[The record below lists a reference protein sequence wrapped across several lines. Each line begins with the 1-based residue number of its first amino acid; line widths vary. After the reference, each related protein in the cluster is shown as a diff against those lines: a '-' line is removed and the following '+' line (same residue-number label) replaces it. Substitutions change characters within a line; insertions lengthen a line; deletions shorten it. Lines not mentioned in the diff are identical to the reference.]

1 MQSSRFQYA
10 LRSLY
15 SLFHNQ
21 YIKQYIVIKQ
31 FIYVDPT
38 GYAVY
43 NERDFV
49 HTMAQTSTVLRRQAG
64 RPSRRLPV
72 SPADIVERVTAAI
85 AEHRLPPGA
94 KLGEESL
101 GEVFGVSRTKV
112 REALFQLAKDK
123 LVSLHPGRGAFVA
136 RPGVREAREI
146 FEARRV
152 LERALIFRVTHSAA
166 AADLERLRAHIERE
180 RGAIAAKDTRAGT
193 RLSGEF
199 HSMIADMAGNAVLA
213 EILRE
218 LVSRTSLI
226 IVLYESSLPASCS
239 CDEHTE
245 LLARIETRDAEGAM
259 RLMSAHLDHIERSL
273 RLKDDEPA
281 AVDLKA
287 VLSGAS

>member
-1 MQSSRFQYA
+1 
-10 LRSLY
+10 
-15 SLFHNQ
+15 
-21 YIKQYIVIKQ
+21 
-31 FIYVDPT
+31 
-38 GYAVY
+38 
-43 NERDFV
+43 
-49 HTMAQTSTVLRRQAG
+49 MAQPA
-64 RPSRRLPV
+64 PDSRRPV
-72 SPADIVERVTAAI
+72 AKTPRRMPASTAAASTADIVERLTAAI

-152 LERALIFRVTHSAA
+152 LERALIFRVTHAA
-166 AADLERLRAHIERE
+166 SAADLARLRAHVERE
-180 RGAIAAKDTRAGT
+180 RGALAASDARAAT

-199 HSMIADMAGNAVLA
+199 HAMIAGIAGNAVLA

-218 LVSRTSLI
+218 LIARTSLI
-226 IVLYESSLPASCS
+226 IVLYETSLPASCS
-239 CDEHTE
+239 SDEHAE
-245 LLARIETRDAEGAM
+245 LLVRIEARDAEGAM
-259 RLMSAHLDHIERSL
+259 RLMSGHLDHIERSL

-281 AVDLKA
+281 AVDLRTALGLAK
-287 VLSGAS
+287 

>member
-1 MQSSRFQYA
+1 MTAQSSPSGRHPLA
-10 LRSLY
+10 GAARR
-15 SLFHNQ
+15 
-21 YIKQYIVIKQ
+21 
-31 FIYVDPT
+31 T
-38 GYAVY
+38 A
-43 NERDFV
+43 R
-49 HTMAQTSTVLRRQAG
+49 AQ
-64 RPSRRLPV
+64 PV
-72 SPADIVERVTAAI
+72 STAEIVERVTAAI

-112 REALFQLAKDK
+112 REALFQLARDK

-136 RPGVREAREI
+136 RPDVREAREI

-152 LERALIFRVTHSAA
+152 LERALIFRVTHSAV
-166 AADLERLRAHIERE
+166 AADFARLRAHILRERE
-180 RGAIAAKDTRAGT
+180 ALDASDTRAAT

-199 HSMIADMAGNAVLA
+199 HTLIADMAGNAVLA

-239 CDEHTE
+239 CEEHEE
-245 LLARIETRDAEGAM
+245 LLARIEARDAEGAM
-259 RLMSAHLDHIERSL
+259 RLMTGHLDHIERSL

-281 AVDLKA
+281 AVDLHA
-287 VLSGAS
+287 VLSGGAS